1 MIHED
6 GELSG
11 NADKSLSAKS
21 ILFTGGG
28 SAGHVTPSFSLIQML
43 KNKGATIFYVGS
55 KEGIE
60 RSLVAA
66 LNIPY
71 YAVTTGKLRRYWSWQ
86 NFLTPFQL
94 VFGVMQSFLLCRRLK
109 PNIIFSKGGFVALP
123 VVIAAWLNRIPVVIH
138 ESDLTPGLANRLSF
152 PFAKFICVTFPVS
165 AKYFKNKDKI
175 LVTGVP
181 IRESL
186 YQGDRNKGLRFCG
199 FNEEKPVLL
208 IMAGGLGSVDINNM
222 VRRLLVP
229 LTSKFQVIHLCGKG
243 KLDDH
248 FSNIPDYKQFEY
260 LHEELADVLASADLV
275 ISRAGAT
282 SIYELI
288 ALKKPHILLP
298 LSKQASRGDQIK
310 NADYFAQQG
319 LSTVLYAEAFSD
331 EKFLRAI
338 FDCYANLEAIKNKL
352 ANFKHLDSSRLIVD
366 KLVALSK

>member
-1 MIHED
+1 MKKI
-6 GELSG
+6 
-11 NADKSLSAKS
+11 K
-21 ILFTGGG
+21 IVFTGGG
-28 SAGHVTPSFSLIQML
+28 TAGHVTPSVPLIQVL
-43 KNKGATIFYVGS
+43 QNKGATIFYVGS

-60 RSLVAA
+60 RSLVAP

-71 YAVTTGKLRRYWSWQ
+71 YSVTTGKLRRYWSWQ
-86 NFLTPFQL
+86 NLLTPFQL
-94 VFGVMQSFLLCRRLK
+94 VLGIVQSFLLCRRLK

-123 VVIAAWLNRIPVVIH
+123 VVIGAWLNRIPIVIH

-152 PFAKFICVTFPVS
+152 PFAKLICVTFPVTTQ
-165 AKYFKNKDKI
+165 YFKNKDKV

-199 FNEEKPVLL
+199 FSEEKPVLL

-222 VRRLLVP
+222 IRRLLVP
-229 LTSKFQVIHLCGKG
+229 LTSKFQVVHLCGKG
-243 KLDDH
+243 KLDDR
-248 FSNIPDYKQFEY
+248 FSHVPDYKQFEY
-260 LHEELADVLASADLV
+260 LQEELADVLASADLV

-310 NADYFAQQG
+310 NAEYFWQQG
-319 LSTVLYAEAFSD
+319 LSTVLYAEEFTD
-331 EKFLRAI
+331 EKFLQTV
-338 FDCYANLEAIKNKL
+338 FHCYTDLEAIKNKL
-352 ANFKHLDSSRLIVD
+352 TNFKQPDSIRLIVD
-366 KLVALSK
+366 KLLVLLK